1 MVLGNVE
8 DERCF
13 FKKKFMKSKLKNKLT
28 NHLNLVVR
36 MFVQKQYSMDIYP
49 FGDAIKNWWDRKQR
63 YVEDV

>member
-1 MVLGNVE
+1 
-8 DERCF
+8 
-13 FKKKFMKSKLKNKLT
+13 MKSKLKNKLT